1 MNSRTFFEKV
11 ALMREAQN
19 DYFRTRSRDALRKSR
34 LWKPK
39 FKAALWMLYSFLG
52 FFVMFGLFILMAITK
67 WGYWVVAGVFTVAMI
82 YGSYKAFYLIFKD
95 DEL

>member
-1 MNSRTFFEKV
+1 M
-11 ALMREAQN
+11 
-19 DYFRTRSRDALRKSR
+19 
-34 LWKPK
+34 KPK

-95 DEL
+95 DEI

>member
-1 MNSRTFFEKV
+1 M
-11 ALMREAQN
+11 
-19 DYFRTRSRDALRKSR
+19 
-34 LWKPK
+34 KPK

-82 YGSYKAFYLIFKD
+82 YGCYKAFCLIFKD